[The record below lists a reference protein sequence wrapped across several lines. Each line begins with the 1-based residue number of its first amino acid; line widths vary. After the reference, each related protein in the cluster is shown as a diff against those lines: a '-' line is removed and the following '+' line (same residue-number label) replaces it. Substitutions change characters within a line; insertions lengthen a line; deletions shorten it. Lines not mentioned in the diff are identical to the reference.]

1 MAIAMLHKGL
11 VRTLLMA
18 ATVLGASAAPCFI
31 WPTVVGQGSVRLL
44 ERFGK
49 YKCTLE
55 PGLHW
60 TIPFVDRAHKVTTKE
75 LVVDTPPQNCITK
88 DNAPLK
94 ADAVLYYRIF
104 DPRRARYGVEDL
116 RFAISNLAQA

>member
-1 MAIAMLHKGL
+1 MCIAMINNSLI
-11 VRTLLMA
+11 RTLLMA
-18 ATVLGASAAPCFI
+18 ATLVGASAAPCFI

-60 TIPFVDRAHKVTTKE
+60 TR
-75 LVVDTPPQNCITK
+75 
-88 DNAPLK
+88 
-94 ADAVLYYRIF
+94 
-104 DPRRARYGVEDL
+104 L
-116 RFAISNLAQA
+116 RSFNS